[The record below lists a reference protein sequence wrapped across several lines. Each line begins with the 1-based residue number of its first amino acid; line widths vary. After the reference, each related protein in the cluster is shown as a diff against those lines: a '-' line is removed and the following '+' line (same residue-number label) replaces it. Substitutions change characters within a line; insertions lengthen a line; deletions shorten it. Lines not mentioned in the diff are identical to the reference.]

1 MLRVGLTGGIG
12 CGKSTVG
19 AMMAEFGCHVLN
31 ADKMAHAL
39 IAPGEPAYDDVVG
52 KFGPKHILA
61 PDGSVDRARLA
72 AVVFAD
78 ADKLASLNAIVHPRV
93 LREIDRELDRLARLD
108 PHGVAVVEAAL
119 LIESGYHKTLDR
131 IVLVSCTREQQLE
144 RLTNPD
150 FGRGMSRE
158 QAEQRIAAQMPVE
171 EKRKQAAGKLEE
183 IDCSRSL
190 DATRKE
196 VQMLVEQFKRTA
208 GSRPVTCARLLGRNR
223 LRLLSLCS
231 KCVFLRSVLRISLDE
246 QSALLLESCQP
257 DLSSLEALP

>member
-52 KFGPKHILA
+52 RFGKHILA

-131 IVLVSCTREQQLE
+131 IILVSCTREQQLE
-144 RLTNPD
+144 RLTNPA
-150 FGRGMSRE
+150 FGRAMSRE
-158 QAEQRIAAQMPVE
+158 QAEQRIAAQMPVQ
-171 EKRKQAAGKLEE
+171 EKRKQAAGKLDE
-183 IDCSRSL
+183 IDCSCSL
-190 DATRKE
+190 DSTRKQ
-196 VQMLVEQFKRTA
+196 VQMLVERFKQTA
-208 GSRPVTCARLLGRNR
+208 GLHTR
-223 LRLLSLCS
+223 
-231 KCVFLRSVLRISLDE
+231 
-246 QSALLLESCQP
+246 
-257 DLSSLEALP
+257 